1 MIAERALRL
10 GPLGRRL
17 LAAFLVVALVSVALV
32 TAAALIGTTHGITA
46 NRAELRAAAAQ
57 GAADAAAEAYVAAD
71 GWEDADLRRAG
82 AIATA
87 AGARLVVRDA
97 QGEVVSNSGPGEA
110 GDAAAGPPDDAGAG
124 GAAAAAG
131 PNALVRP
138 VVADGV
144 EVGSVRVGFGPTQPG
159 PGQQIAWTWTLAAA
173 IVAML
178 IATIAAWFV
187 ARRITGPLNTLM
199 GAVRGF
205 AAGDRTQRA
214 ESSATDAP
222 GELGELAR
230 SFNSTADSVALSEAT
245 RRRMAADVAHELR
258 TPLAALQAGLEELT
272 DGYLDPEP
280 EVLRGLHAQS
290 VRLGRIVADLS
301 ELTNAESASLSMA
314 RVAVDVGEI
323 AADAVDAATPV
334 LAAGGGS
341 RPYRVGAGL
350 LHCWRCGSAA
360 SSTDQH
366 VEQRGAVLPLR
377 RRGQGGGFGCGFG
390 GGVDGGGHRSRDPLG
405 RPGPG
410 FRAFVARH
418 RRLRQPRFGN
428 RLGGGEIYRC
438 CPRGHSC
445 GGLGGWRWHPVSTA
459 VPAAEFM
466 IRLGEVQI
474 PQTRPGRQ

>member
-71 GWEDADLRRAG
+71 GWQDADLRRAS

-138 VVADGV
+138 VVADDV
-144 EVGSVRVGFGPTQPG
+144 EVGSVRVGFGPTLPG

-214 ESSATDAP
+214 QSSATDAP

-290 VRLGRIVADLS
+290 VRLARIVADLS

-334 LAAGGGS
+334 LAAAGVAVRTELAPDCCIAGDADRLHQALTNMLSNAARYCRPGDEVKVAVSAADSEVVLTVADTGPGIPSADLDRVFERLWRGTADSGNHGLGIGLAVVKSIVVAHGGTVAVVS
-341 RPYRVGAGL
+341 EAGAG
-350 LHCWRCGSAA
+350 A
-360 SSTDQH
+360 QF
-366 VEQRGAVLPLR
+366 QLR
-377 RRGQGGGFGCGFG
+377 F
-390 GGVDGGGHRSRDPLG
+390 P
-405 RPGPG
+405 
-410 FRAFVARH
+410 
-418 RRLRQPRFGN
+418 RLN
-428 RLGGGEIYRC
+428 
-438 CPRGHSC
+438 S
-445 GGLGGWRWHPVSTA
+445 
-459 VPAAEFM
+459 
-466 IRLGEVQI
+466 
-474 PQTRPGRQ
+474 